1 MCADNSM
8 PDENDKIEPS
18 SYEKG
23 INNLL
28 NDIEKY
34 EALIWAYVL
43 RVNSN
48 FHSNE
53 FPSTQITK
61 IIMANL
67 GLEKT
72 RFSLF
77 HKVIRIILN
86 RWEEKGICELVSN
99 TRASSARKTKEI
111 YRFNDDGL
119 EKIKARFIDKCI
131 EDIVK
136 NVDIEKDLQVLKTR
150 EKIIQDLT
158 FKLREI

>member
-1 MCADNSM
+1 MSDANEK
-8 PDENDKIEPS
+8 PEIS

-28 NDIEKY
+28 NDMEKY

-53 FPSTQITK
+53 FPTTQITK
-61 IIMANL
+61 IIMAKL

-72 RFSLF
+72 KFSLF

-86 RWEEKGICELVSN
+86 KWEETGICELVSN
-99 TRASSARKTKEI
+99 SQKKNARKTKEV

-131 EDIVK
+131 EDIIE
-136 NVDIEKDLQVLKTR
+136 NVDVEKDLQVLKTR
-150 EKIIQDLT
+150 DKIIEDLM
-158 FKLREI
+158 FKFKQV

>member
-1 MCADNSM
+1 MSDARVN
-8 PDENDKIEPS
+8 PELS

-28 NDIEKY
+28 NDIKKY
-34 EALIWAYVL
+34 EALIWTYVL

-61 IIMANL
+61 IIMDKLN
-67 GLEKT
+67 LEKT
-72 RFSLF
+72 KFSLF
-77 HKVIRIILN
+77 HKVIRIILT

-99 TRASSARKTKEI
+99 TRTSSTRKTKEI

-119 EKIKARFIDKCI
+119 EKIKAQFIDKCI

-136 NVDIEKDLQVLKTR
+136 EVNVEKDLQVLKTR
-150 EKIIQDLT
+150 DKIIEDLT

>member
-1 MCADNSM
+1 MSEARDN
-8 PDENDKIEPS
+8 PELS

-28 NDIEKY
+28 NDIKKY

-61 IIMANL
+61 IIMDKL

-72 RFSLF
+72 KFSLF

-86 RWEEKGICELVSN
+86 RWKEKGICELVSN
-99 TRASSARKTKEI
+99 ARTSGTRKTKEI

-119 EKIKARFIDKCI
+119 EKIKAQFIDRCI

-136 NVDIEKDLQVLKTR
+136 DVDVEKDLQVLKTR
-150 EKIIQDLT
+150 DKIIEDLT

>member
-1 MCADNSM
+1 MSHAQ
-8 PDENDKIEPS
+8 DKPELS

-28 NDIEKY
+28 NEIEKY

-61 IIMANL
+61 IIMAKL

-72 RFSLF
+72 KFSLF

-86 RWEEKGICELVSN
+86 KWEENGICELISN
-99 TRASSARKTKEI
+99 ARTTSARKTKEI
-111 YRFNDDGL
+111 YRFNDDGI
-119 EKIKARFIDKCI
+119 EKIKAKFINKCI

-150 EKIIQDLT
+150 DKIIEDIM
-158 FKLREI
+158 FKFREI

>member
-1 MCADNSM
+1 MSDARDNS
-8 PDENDKIEPS
+8 ELS

-28 NDIEKY
+28 NDIRKY

-43 RVNSN
+43 RVNSK

-61 IIMANL
+61 IIMDKLN
-67 GLEKT
+67 LEKT
-72 RFSLF
+72 KFSLF
-77 HKVIRIILN
+77 HKVIRIILT

-99 TRASSARKTKEI
+99 TRTSSARKTKEI
-111 YRFNDDGL
+111 YRFNDEGL
-119 EKIKARFIDKCI
+119 EKIKAQFIDKCI

-136 NVDIEKDLQVLKTR
+136 EVNIEKDLQVLKTR
-150 EKIIQDLT
+150 DRIIEDLT
-158 FKLREI
+158 YKLREI

>member
-1 MCADNSM
+1 MSDASDNT
-8 PDENDKIEPS
+8 ELS

-28 NDIEKY
+28 NDIKKY

-61 IIMANL
+61 IIMDKL

-72 RFSLF
+72 KFSLF

-99 TRASSARKTKEI
+99 ARTSSTRKTKEI

-119 EKIKARFIDKCI
+119 EKIKAQFIDKCI

-136 NVDIEKDLQVLKTR
+136 DVNLEKDLQVLKTR
-150 EKIIQDLT
+150 DRIIEDLT